1 MNNQNNNID
10 NVINASGGKLDRN
23 ALEKAR
29 QSGDASSLVN
39 SLSTEDKQKLNDILN
54 NKEQL
59 EKVLKSPQAK
69 MLLKLFGGGKN
80 G

>member
-10 NVINASGGKLDRN
+10 NIINASGGKLDRN
-23 ALEKAR
+23 ALEKVR

>member
-10 NVINASGGKLDRN
+10 NIINASGGKLDRN